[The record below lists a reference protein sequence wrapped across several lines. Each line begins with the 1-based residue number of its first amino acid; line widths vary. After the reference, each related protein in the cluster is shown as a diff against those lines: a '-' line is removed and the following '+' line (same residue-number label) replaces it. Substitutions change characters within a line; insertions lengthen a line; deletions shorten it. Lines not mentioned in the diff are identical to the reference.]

1 VCSGDFQRVGIEAA
15 ARMKARWH
23 AVRTAQPFMTAGS
36 RLAKWLLVAAVFA
49 AATRAFAGPT
59 TGSVSGTVRLA
70 GTAPARPPMPVF
82 KNHEV
87 CGDGVV
93 DDRLVIGPAGGV
105 RYAVVT
111 IEGVRNGRTP
121 ERDLTLVLDNRGCR
135 FDPHVQ
141 TAEVGQWLDLR
152 NSDPVLH
159 NADARLGP
167 DTLFNVAL
175 TPGREVRKP
184 LARAGLVAITC
195 DVRHTW
201 MSAFVAV
208 ADHPY
213 HTVTDAY
220 GAYEIRDVPPGTY
233 TIRVWHETLGTREQ
247 PLTVTAGATATAD
260 VTYAATEAAR

>member
-1 VCSGDFQRVGIEAA
+1 MARCWLSYIVMQQRMARLALAA
-15 ARMKARWH
+15 AALFG
-23 AVRTAQPFMTAGS
+23 VPTAS
-36 RLAKWLLVAAVFA
+36 S
-49 AATRAFAGPT
+49 AGPV
-59 TGSVSGTVRLA
+59 GNVAGTIRLA
-70 GTAPARPPMPVF
+70 GTAPTRPALEVF
-82 KNHEV
+82 KNQEV
-87 CGDGVV
+87 CGKTVP
-93 DDRLVIGPAGGV
+93 DDRLVIGPDGGV

-111 IEGVRNGRTP
+111 IEGVRGGKKP

-159 NADARLGP
+159 NADARLGQE
-167 DTLFNVAL
+167 TLFNVAL
-175 TPGREVRKP
+175 TPGRQVRKP
-184 LARAGLVAITC
+184 LARAGLIAITC

-220 GAYEIRDVPPGTY
+220 GAYEIRDLPPGTY
-233 TIRVWHETLGTREQ
+233 TLRVWHETLGTREQ
-247 PLTVTAGATATAD
+247 PVTVTAGGTTAAD
-260 VTYAATEAAR
+260 VGYGALEASR